1 VSDSLRGDFESA
13 PDRVS
18 RAYVG
23 FGGNLADPAAALRS
37 AVAELGRRA
46 GRIAAASP
54 VYRSVPVGV
63 TDQPPFLNAV
73 AALDTALGP
82 DELLDVLLAVEAAHG
97 RVRDVRWGPRTLDLD
112 LLWFEGVERDDPRL
126 TLPHPRAHEREF
138 VLRPLCDLA
147 PDLVLRGRT
156 AGEWLASL
164 APQGV
169 EPAGVSLM

>member
-1 VSDSLRGDFESA
+1 MESA
-13 PDRVS
+13 PGRVR

-23 FGGNLADPAAALRS
+23 FGGNLADPAATLR
-37 AVAELGRRA
+37 AAAAELGQRA

-54 VYRSVPVGV
+54 VYRSLPVGV

-73 AALDTALGP
+73 AALETTLGP
-82 DELLDVLLAVEAAHG
+82 DDLLDVLLAVEAAHG

-112 LLWFEGVERDDPRL
+112 LLWFEGVDRADPRL

-147 PDLVLRGRT
+147 PDLPLHGRT
-156 AGEWLASL
+156 AREWLASL
-164 APQGV
+164 EPQGV
-169 EPAGVSLM
+169 EPAGLSLM